1 MKIVLTGRELSA
13 IKSIMEHT
21 ESGSVNEL
29 AKGLKD
35 NKVISYSVQPLKKE
49 IEIEVNP
56 DYVSDFLD
64 VYDRFVG
71 IIVDQTKAL
80 FKTALML
87 SEETGKIVEKYVGG
101 DDNA

>member
-56 DYVSDFLD
+56 DYVSDFLN
-64 VYDRFVG
+64 VYDRFIG

-80 FKTALML
+80 FKTAVML

>member
-35 NKVISYSVQPLKKE
+35 NKIISYSVQPLKKE

-56 DYVSDFLD
+56 DYASDFLD
-64 VYDRFVG
+64 VYDRFIG

-80 FKTALML
+80 FKTAVML

>member
-1 MKIVLTGRELSA
+1 MKIVLTVRELSA

-64 VYDRFVG
+64 VYDRFIG

>member
-35 NKVISYSVQPLKKE
+35 NKIISYSVQPLKKE

-101 DDNA
+101 DNNA

>member
-21 ESGSVNEL
+21 ENGSINEL

-56 DYVSDFLD
+56 NYVSDFLD
-64 VYDRFVG
+64 VYDRFIG

>member
-35 NKVISYSVQPLKKE
+35 NKIISYSVQPLKKE
-49 IEIEVNP
+49 IEIEETKP
-56 DYVSDFLD
+56 TKHKSRGM
-64 VYDRFVG
+64 DR
-71 IIVDQTKAL
+71 
-80 FKTALML
+80 
-87 SEETGKIVEKYVGG
+87 
-101 DDNA
+101 

>member
-35 NKVISYSVQPLKKE
+35 NKIISYSVQPLKKE

-56 DYVSDFLD
+56 DYASDFLD
-64 VYDRFVG
+64 VYDRFIG

-101 DDNA
+101 DNNA

>member
-35 NKVISYSVQPLKKE
+35 NKIISYSVQPLKKE

-64 VYDRFVG
+64 VYDRFIG

-80 FKTALML
+80 FKTAVML

>member
-1 MKIVLTGRELSA
+1 MKIVLTGKELSA

-56 DYVSDFLD
+56 DYVSDSLD

>member
-80 FKTALML
+80 FKTAVML

>member
-29 AKGLKD
+29 AKELKD

-64 VYDRFVG
+64 VYDRFIG
-71 IIVDQTKAL
+71 IIVGQTKAL
-80 FKTALML
+80 FKTAVML

>member
-21 ESGSVNEL
+21 ENGSVNEL
-29 AKGLKD
+29 AKELKD

-64 VYDRFVG
+64 VYDRFIG

-80 FKTALML
+80 FKTAVML

>member
-1 MKIVLTGRELSA
+1 ML
-13 IKSIMEHT
+13 
-21 ESGSVNEL
+21 GSD
-29 AKGLKD
+29 D
-35 NKVISYSVQPLKKE
+35 NKVISYSVQPRKKE
-49 IEIEVNP
+49 IEIEVTP

-64 VYDRFVG
+64 VYDRFIG

>member
-1 MKIVLTGRELSA
+1 MKIVLTVRELSA

-35 NKVISYSVQPLKKE
+35 NKIISYSVQPLKKE

-64 VYDRFVG
+64 VYDRFIG

>member
-80 FKTALML
+80 FKTAVML
-87 SEETGKIVEKYVGG
+87 SEETGKIVDKYVEG

>member
-35 NKVISYSVQPLKKE
+35 NKIISYSVQPLKKE

-64 VYDRFVG
+64 VYDRFIG

>member
-35 NKVISYSVQPLKKE
+35 NKIISYSVQPLKKE
-49 IEIEVNP
+49 IEIEVNS

-87 SEETGKIVEKYVGG
+87 SEETDKIVEKYVGG

>member
-64 VYDRFVG
+64 VYDRFIG

-101 DDNA
+101 DNNA

>member
-56 DYVSDFLD
+56 DYTSDFLD
-64 VYDRFVG
+64 VYDRFIG

-87 SEETGKIVEKYVGG
+87 SEETGKIVEKYVRG
-101 DDNA
+101 DNNA

>member
-29 AKGLKD
+29 AKELKD

-80 FKTALML
+80 FKTAVML
-87 SEETGKIVEKYVGG
+87 SEETGKIVKKYVGS

>member
-64 VYDRFVG
+64 VYDRFIG
-71 IIVDQTKAL
+71 IIVDQTIAL
-80 FKTALML
+80 FKTAVML
-87 SEETGKIVEKYVGG
+87 CEETGKIVEKYVGG

>member
-1 MKIVLTGRELSA
+1 MKIVLTGKELSA

-49 IEIEVNP
+49 IEIEVNS
-56 DYVSDFLD
+56 DYTSDFLD
-64 VYDRFVG
+64 VYDRFIG

-80 FKTALML
+80 FKTAVML

>member
-56 DYVSDFLD
+56 DYVSDSLD

>member
-64 VYDRFVG
+64 VYDRFIG

>member
-49 IEIEVNP
+49 TEIEVNP

>member
-1 MKIVLTGRELSA
+1 MKIVLTGKELSA

-35 NKVISYSVQPLKKE
+35 NKIISYSVQPLKKE

-64 VYDRFVG
+64 VYDRFIG